1 MSAKLVVPSIPAIVD
16 VRDAVD
22 HYTDEAGQAVA
33 ARFLDE
39 LERVYDLIRASPGA
53 GSPRYAHELGLED
66 VRNRQLRRYPYLVF
80 YVEQSDRIDILR
92 VLHAHRDIP
101 TQLGDAG
108 D

>member
-1 MSAKLVVPSIPAIVD
+1 MSAKLIVPSVPAVGD

-33 ARFLDE
+33 AGFLEE
-39 LERVYDLIRASPGA
+39 LERVYDLIQTSPAA
-53 GSPRYAHELGLED
+53 GSPRYAHELGIEN

-80 YVEQSDRIDILR
+80 YVEQRDRIDILR

-101 TQLGDAG
+101 AQLGDA